1 MLTKEISEVEEL
13 LKAKKLTIEVLD
25 KSEDNPVFVSL
36 RNEILRLGTKLST
49 LKSAQAKF
57 NKLKQ
62 KIEEITSWTCYCN
75 CVTFDNKKCRRC
87 GSSPKYG
94 EIDYDEM
101 IKLLDEL
108 SSKQEEKE

>member
-1 MLTKEISEVEEL
+1 MLTKEISEVEKEL
-13 LKAKKLTIEVLD
+13 ELEFESKYPLDSLDYIKRKDKLIH
-25 KSEDNPVFVSL
+25 L
-36 RNEILRLGTKLST
+36 RAKLST

-57 NKLKQ
+57 DKLKQ

-87 GSSPKYG
+87 GSSPNYG